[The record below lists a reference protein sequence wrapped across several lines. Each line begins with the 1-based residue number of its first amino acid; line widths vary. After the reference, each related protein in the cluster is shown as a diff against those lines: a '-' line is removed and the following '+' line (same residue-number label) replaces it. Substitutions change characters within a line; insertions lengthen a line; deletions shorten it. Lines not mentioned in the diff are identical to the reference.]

1 MARPLPA
8 DLEDALAASPAARE
22 RFWSLPAERKD
33 AWVRWVERA
42 RLPRA
47 RRRRIGE
54 AVRRLAG
61 TGGAVVRD
69 NVASENVAAVPAPR
83 SAAGAWLAGLA
94 LLAALAAFL
103 VWFTVYRQNDPK
115 ARSTVVVTAKATVPK
130 VVGIRY
136 QSAVFQLKE
145 AKLATRLVRRAAA
158 KPRGIVVGQGPK
170 AGATAPQGTPV
181 TLVVS
186 NGPPGV
192 KMPDV
197 VGLAASDAV
206 KALQARKLAP
216 ALEQVASQQ
225 APGTVVSQEPKAGAR
240 AKPGTKVVLRVAK
253 GQVAVATPDV
263 AGEQSSQAVSALRQA
278 GFAARVVRVPSS
290 QPTGTVVAQR
300 PAAGQKAA
308 KGSTVRLNVSSGPA
322 TSGTTASTPT
332 TTQAQTTQAQ
342 TTTAAGGGGN
352 DYTGVRLQTAVQ
364 RIAQGRQRVIVQY
377 VTSSKPVGVVVSSSI
392 AGSRERLQVSAGPSP
407 KPATSVPDV
416 TGEDSTTA
424 EQDLQAAGFTAIE
437 VQWPVSDTSQDGAVV
452 YETPSGQAPR
462 GSAIV
467 VYVGSVGGG

>member
-54 AVRRLAG
+54 TVRRLAG
-61 TGGAVVRD
+61 SGGAVARE
-69 NVASENVAAVPAPR
+69 NVESENVAAVPVPR
-83 SAAGAWLAGLA
+83 FGAGAWLAGLA
-94 LLAALAAFL
+94 LLAALAASL
-103 VWFTVYRQNDPK
+103 VWFIVYRQNDPK
-115 ARSTVVVTAKATVPK
+115 AHSTVVVTAKTTVPK

-145 AKLATRLVRRAAA
+145 AKLASRLVRRAAA

-170 AGATAPQGTPV
+170 AGATAPQGTLV

-225 APGTVVSQEPKAGAR
+225 APGTVVAQEPKAGAR

-253 GQVAVATPDV
+253 GEAAVATPDV
-263 AGEQSSQAVSALRQA
+263 TGEQSSQAVSTLRQA
-278 GFAARVVRVPSS
+278 GLAARVVRVPSP
-290 QPTGTVVAQR
+290 QPSGTVVAQS
-300 PAAGQKAA
+300 PGAGQKAA
-308 KGSTVRLNVSSGPA
+308 KGSTVRLNVSSGA
-322 TSGTTASTPT
+322 STSGATTSTPT
-332 TTQAQTTQAQ
+332 TTQAQTT
-342 TTTAAGGGGN
+342 TAPAGGGN
-352 DYTGVRLQTAVQ
+352 DYTGLHLQTAVQ
-364 RIAQGRQRVIVQY
+364 RIAQGRQQVIVQY
-377 VTSSKPVGVVVSSSI
+377 VTSSKPVGVVVSSSV

-437 VQWPVSDTSQDGAVV
+437 VQWPVSDASQDGMVV
-452 YETPSGQAPR
+452 YETPAVQAPR

-467 VYVGSVGGG
+467 IYVGSVGGG